1 MQFTR
6 VKHLFLMITKLYGE
20 LAILSHYF
28 RVASATF
35 WLEIFF
41 VLSLYEVYVRF
52 GSIYYLFS
60 YILETIRNVC
70 SYFDNNRLKDL
81 RIMWTLF
88 LKFLK
93 IKRVLC

>member
-1 MQFTR
+1 M
-6 VKHLFLMITKLYGE
+6 
-20 LAILSHYF
+20 LSHYF

-60 YILETIRNVC
+60 YILER
-70 SYFDNNRLKDL
+70 
-81 RIMWTLF
+81 
-88 LKFLK
+88 
-93 IKRVLC
+93 KRKCVFIL